1 MESAIKSW
9 IFWFAVIIGGG
20 AIYGAFT
27 NADRG
32 SSGEVVEEG
41 TVSAFEIR
49 IGDCLTDMVGSQEM
63 FSEVNAVPCD
73 QPHAFEAYHNE
84 DVSGDSFPTDLDNVA
99 DEICNINFEN
109 YVGSPVDTTNL
120 TFSYFIP
127 TKESWENANDRQVTC
142 LVEMDDG
149 SDVTGSLRNSQ

>member
-9 IFWFAVIIGGG
+9 IFWFVVIIGGG

-41 TVSAFEIR
+41 TLSAFEIR
-49 IGDCLTDMVGSQEM
+49 IGDCLTDSIALENE

-84 DVSGDSFPTDLDNVA
+84 DVSGDSFPTDLDSLA
-99 DEICNINFEN
+99 EEICNSNFED
-109 YVGSPVDTTNL
+109 YVGSAVNATNL
-120 TFSYFIP
+120 TFTYFVP
-127 TKESWENANDRQVTC
+127 TKESWENANDRAVTC

-149 SDVTGSLRNSQ
+149 SDVTGSLRNSR